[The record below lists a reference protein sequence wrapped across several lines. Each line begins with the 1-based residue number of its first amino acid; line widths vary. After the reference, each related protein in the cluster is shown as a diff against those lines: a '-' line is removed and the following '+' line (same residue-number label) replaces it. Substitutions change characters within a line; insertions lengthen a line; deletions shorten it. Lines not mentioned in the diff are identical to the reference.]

1 MKNYPAFRVK
11 VGLMKKASADKMNQ
25 LENPACKVVNIVFL
39 SISFTIC
46 FGSQKNHLFE
56 MFLYCLVS
64 TWLSENEQQKNSC
77 LFLHFFSLFFYWV
90 VIWASMMRKKLFS
103 RFANNK
109 DADQPAP
116 SDQSLCYSLTGK
128 QNIFQVSIF

>member
-25 LENPACKVVNIVFL
+25 LDHPACKVVNIVFL

-46 FGSQKNHLFE
+46 FGSQKTISLRW
-56 MFLYCLVS
+56 FLYCLVS
-64 TWLSENEQQKNSC
+64 TWLSENEQQKKHAY
-77 LFLHFFSLFFYWV
+77 FYTFFSPFFLLGCHLGLYD
-90 VIWASMMRKKLFS
+90 AKKLFS

-109 DADQPAP
+109 GADQPAP
-116 SDQSLCYSLTGK
+116 SDQSLRYLLTGK
-128 QNIFQVSIF
+128 QINFQASIS

>member
-25 LENPACKVVNIVFL
+25 LDHPACKVVNIVFL

-56 MFLYCLVS
+56 MVFVLSSVYMVIYTGPRSAVDNVSGYRCEADCRSRGREFDPGLVP
-64 TWLSENEQQKNSC
+64 
-77 LFLHFFSLFFYWV
+77 FF
-90 VIWASMMRKKLFS
+90 RG
-103 RFANNK
+103 
-109 DADQPAP
+109 D
-116 SDQSLCYSLTGK
+116 
-128 QNIFQVSIF
+128 